1 MVEPQR
7 TYLARVGHIHHAA
20 ALASP
25 PPEAVE
31 EDRSNPRAELILAGR
46 YDEAEVDPPRYPQRD
61 VVILGQRIIDGAK
74 RPVRFPDPIH
84 IARKYSIDVLDR
96 VPLGA
101 GVECCDGTCIWY
113 RWHPSARTRGS
124 RIFHGLAHC
133 CFDLAGWSKH
143 TEADAVHLAAE
154 LAFQTEFV
162 REARTLRRAM
172 AKQPHADEWLIRAQM
187 RRARLILA
195 R

>member
-1 MVEPQR
+1 MASR
-7 TYLARVGHIHHAA
+7 T
-20 ALASP
+20 S
-25 PPEAVE
+25 AVSIRLPVRCAD
-31 EDRSNPRAELILAGR
+31 EDQCNPKAELILAGR
-46 YDEAEVDPPRYPQRD
+46 YDEAEVDPPRFPHRD
-61 VVILGQRIIDGAK
+61 VVNLGRWLIDEAK
-74 RPVRFPDPIH
+74 RPVTCPDPIH
-84 IARKYSIDVLDR
+84 LAVAHGLDVLDR

-113 RWHPSARTRGS
+113 RWHPSACTRGS

-172 AKQPHADEWLIRAQM
+172 AMQPHADEWLIRAQM